1 MKLINIGFGNLVS
14 SDKLVAV
21 VAPDSAPVKRIVQE
35 AKQSPA
41 RPFRTAPRKVRKRMI
56 NQNGKLVLYSGSSGV
71 GKGTILKKLKELDE
85 NVWVSVSN
93 TTRGPRIGEIAGVDY
108 NYITREEFEDLIAQD
123 GYLEYAKYCDN
134 YYGTPLAPLNEK
146 LAEGKTVFL
155 EIEIEGALQVM
166 KQYPDILSIF
176 IVPPS
181 FEELERRLR
190 SRATEDAETIEK
202 RLEKAKE
209 EIGCRGRY
217 KYNVINDDLDKAVR
231 EVYEIIHRDDE

>member
-1 MKLINIGFGNLVS
+1 
-14 SDKLVAV
+14 
-21 VAPDSAPVKRIVQE
+21 
-35 AKQSPA
+35 
-41 RPFRTAPRKVRKRMI
+41 MI

-123 GYLEYAKYCDN
+123 GYLEY
-134 YYGTPLAPLNEK
+134 E
-146 LAEGKTVFL
+146 
-155 EIEIEGALQVM
+155 
-166 KQYPDILSIF
+166 QYPDILSIF

>member
-1 MKLINIGFGNLVS
+1 MEKGLLIVI
-14 SDKLVAV
+14 
-21 VAPDSAPVKRIVQE
+21 
-35 AKQSPA
+35 
-41 RPFRTAPRKVRKRMI
+41 
-56 NQNGKLVLYSGSSGV
+56 SGPSGV
-71 GKGTILKKLKELDE
+71 GKGTVRDKFVNDPQLNLAF
-85 NVWVSVSN
+85 SVSM
-93 TTRGPRIGEIAGVDY
+93 TSRQPRAGEQDGVDY
-108 NYITREEFEDLIAQD
+108 FFVTRERFEEALKNDELLEWTEFV
-123 GYLEYAKYCDN
+123 GN

-166 KQYPDILSIF
+166 KQFPDILSIF

-190 SRATEDAETIEK
+190 SRGTEDEATIEK

-209 EIGCRGRY
+209 EISCRGRY

-231 EVYEIIHRDDE
+231 EVYDIIHRDDE

>member
-1 MKLINIGFGNLVS
+1 
-14 SDKLVAV
+14 
-21 VAPDSAPVKRIVQE
+21 
-35 AKQSPA
+35 
-41 RPFRTAPRKVRKRMI
+41 MI

-134 YYGTPLAPLNEK
+134 YYGTPLAPINEK

>member
-1 MKLINIGFGNLVS
+1 
-14 SDKLVAV
+14 
-21 VAPDSAPVKRIVQE
+21 
-35 AKQSPA
+35 
-41 RPFRTAPRKVRKRMI
+41 MI

-71 GKGTILKKLKELDE
+71 GKGTILKELCKKDP

-93 TTRGPRIGEIAGVDY
+93 TTRQPREGEINGVHY
-108 NYITREEFEDLIAQD
+108 HFITDPEFEAKIAEGGFLEHA
-123 GYLEYAKYCDN
+123 GYCGH

-155 EIEIEGALQVM
+155 EIEVEGALQVM
-166 KQYPDILSIF
+166 KQIPGILSIF

-190 SRATEDAETIEK
+190 SRGTEDEATIEA

-209 EIGCRGRY
+209 EIGCRSRY
-217 KYNVINDDLDKAVR
+217 TYNVINDDLDKAVQ
-231 EVYEIIHRDDE
+231 EVYDIIHNN

>member
-1 MKLINIGFGNLVS
+1 
-14 SDKLVAV
+14 
-21 VAPDSAPVKRIVQE
+21 
-35 AKQSPA
+35 
-41 RPFRTAPRKVRKRMI
+41 MI

-93 TTRGPRIGEIAGVDY
+93 TTRGPREGETAGVDY
-108 NYITREEFEDLIAQD
+108 NYITREEFEDLIAQN
-123 GYLEYAKYCDN
+123 GYLEYAGYCGN

-166 KQYPDILSIF
+166 KQFPDILSIF

-190 SRATEDAETIEK
+190 SRGTEDEATIEK
-202 RLEKAKE
+202 RREKAKE
-209 EIGCRGRY
+209 EISCRGRY

-231 EVYEIIHRDDE
+231 EVYDIIHRDDE